1 MSLELSGYEVG
12 SGKHIDEGSGPK
24 KKKVDYSD
32 KIKELEHRLYNK
44 WFFFL
49 VTWVNE
55 YSLVYYATDWNLL
68 ISNW

>member
-1 MSLELSGYEVG
+1 LGGLKKEEMPRRYHEANVFRRGKMSLELSGYEVG

-44 WFFFL
+44 
-49 VTWVNE
+49 
-55 YSLVYYATDWNLL
+55 
-68 ISNW
+68 

>member
-1 MSLELSGYEVG
+1 MSLDLGGYEMG

-44 WFFFL
+44 WFFLL
-49 VTWVNE
+49 VTWVRE
-55 YSLVYYATDWNLL
+55 YLLAYQATDSNLFIL
-68 ISNW
+68 NW